1 MPRRFIKTE
10 TIIHAPAERVW
21 AEMTDFASF
30 PDWNPFVRE
39 ASGRLA
45 VGEQL
50 KIKLRL
56 DRGIKMTFK
65 PRVTVVEPNRE
76 LRWLATLGRPGVF
89 DVDRA
94 FLIEPHDSDSVRFVM
109 SEECTGWLTP
119 VMFAAN
125 LEAQLYRGYD
135 AFNQALIKRVETVGV
150 TA

>member
-1 MPRRFIKTE
+1 VGSRLIKTE

-21 AEMTDFASF
+21 AAMTDFPSF
-30 PDWNPFVRE
+30 PSWNPFVRE
-39 ASGRLA
+39 AEGRLEP
-45 VGEQL
+45 GEQL
-50 KIKLRL
+50 KIRLQL
-56 DRGIKMTFK
+56 DRMKMTFK

-94 FLIEPHDSDSVRFVM
+94 FQIEPRDGGVRFVM

-119 VMFAAN
+119 VMFATN

-135 AFNQALIKRVETVGV
+135 AFNEALRKRVEETG
-150 TA
+150 

>member
-1 MPRRFIKTE
+1 MRSRIIKTE

-30 PDWNPFVRE
+30 PQWNPFVRE
-39 ASGRLA
+39 AHGKL
-45 VGEQL
+45 VPGEKL
-50 KIKLRL
+50 KIRLRL
-56 DRGIKMTFK
+56 DRGLRMTFR

-94 FLIEPHDSDSVRFVM
+94 FQIEPRDEGSVRFVM
-109 SEECTGWLTP
+109 SEECSGWLTP
-119 VMFAAN
+119 VMFATN

-135 AFNQALIKRVETVGV
+135 AFNEALRRRVEE
-150 TA
+150 

>member
-1 MPRRFIKTE
+1 MARRFIKTE
-10 TIIHAPAERVW
+10 TIIQAPAERVW
-21 AEMTDFASF
+21 AELTDFASF

-39 ASGRLA
+39 ASGRLE

-56 DRGIKMTFK
+56 DRGLKMTFK

-94 FLIEPHDSDSVRFVM
+94 FLIEPYDEGVRFVM
-109 SEECTGWLTP
+109 S
-119 VMFAAN
+119 
-125 LEAQLYRGYD
+125 
-135 AFNQALIKRVETVGV
+135 
-150 TA
+150 

>member
-1 MPRRFIKTE
+1 VGRRLIKTE

-30 PDWNPFVRE
+30 PDWNPFVRK
-39 ASGRLA
+39 AQGRLEP
-45 VGEQL
+45 GEQL
-50 KIKLRL
+50 KIQLRL
-56 DRGIKMTFK
+56 DHGLPMKFR
-65 PRVTVVEPNRE
+65 PRVTVVDPGRE

-94 FLIEPHDSDSVRFVM
+94 FQIKPHDGGVLFVM

-119 VMFAAN
+119 VMFATN

-135 AFNQALIKRVETVGV
+135 AFNEALRKRVEETG
-150 TA
+150 

>member
-1 MPRRFIKTE
+1 VPRRFIKTE
-10 TIIHAPAERVW
+10 TIIEAPAERVW

-30 PDWNPFVRE
+30 PTWNPFVRE
-39 ASGRLA
+39 ASGRLE
-45 VGEQL
+45 VGQQL
-50 KIKLRL
+50 KIKLAL
-56 DRGIKMTFK
+56 DHGLKMTFK
-65 PRVTVVEPNRE
+65 PRVTVVEPDRE

-94 FLIEPHDSDSVRFVM
+94 FLIEPYGEGSVRFVM

-135 AFNQALIKRVETVGV
+135 AFNQALRERVETAGV
-150 TA
+150 RA